1 MSVIQSISQKVF
13 VLTHFTNKNVYQAI
27 FFTDMNVNNKY
38 LTRFNRNYYLV
49 WDLQKGLEGG
59 KFVGVAKKL
68 YIREEDK
75 RIAKEEVQS

>member
-1 MSVIQSISQKVF
+1 
-13 VLTHFTNKNVYQAI
+13 
-27 FFTDMNVNNKY
+27 MNVNNKY